1 LQTFHRVHLSKRF
14 QPFITF
20 LSFPL
25 SLSSMKQSKM
35 RFLEIPMDIKSIRV
49 SLGLDKAKNGKE
61 NNNNNNNNNNNDK
74 EKKKKRKN
82 KQQRH
87 NQSRESSEPQ
97 QTYHLDWAIV
107 PYVQT
112 QFPSL
117 HRDVITL
124 EEFAE
129 EMAEAEAEMEREEEA
144 RRKNNQREVVTD
156 SESDDTED
164 QSEAETRSSEES
176 SDSEMDE
183 FIVDDDKED
192 TDKEE
197 EEDENAEDEELLN
210 PENEAIEKK
219 KPTKKDKLKKELSN
233 LGLSSGQ
240 VGESFAVATEGLGKR
255 KRRQTDHLATRVFQ
269 AGEISREIDDYD
281 CYNFETKKFKKEAYH
296 KSGSTK
302 SLWEK
307 PKNSVLAITGANASW
322 AKKAAAKRD
331 NASIKKAKPGQRPC
345 SATAQ
350 AANKKARRNADIR
363 SYLVR

>member
-1 LQTFHRVHLSKRF
+1 
-14 QPFITF
+14 
-20 LSFPL
+20 
-25 SLSSMKQSKM
+25 
-35 RFLEIPMDIKSIRV
+35 V

-61 NNNNNNNNNNNDK
+61 NNNNNNDNDK
-74 EKKKKRKN
+74 EKKKKKRKN

-144 RRKNNQREVVTD
+144 RRSSCKHEVVTD
-156 SESDDTED
+156 SESDDSGASD
-164 QSEAETRSSEES
+164 IETRSSEES
-176 SDSEMDE
+176 SDSELDE

-197 EEDENAEDEELLN
+197 EEDEDAEDEELLN

-255 KRRQTDHLATRVFQ
+255 NRRQTDHLAMRVFQ

-307 PKNSVLAITGANASW
+307 PKNPVLAITGANASW

-350 AANKKARRNADIR
+350 AANKKAQRNADIR